1 MTTSAKGRGPSRA
14 AFVALAV
21 LVLPSCPASER
32 EPHDLRVE
40 VTPTSAP
47 TQRLTHTERFERS
60 MERCREERR
69 NYANDRFIPSVSR
82 RGDNV
87 FLPVIFPDGTTAKLV
102 YPPKLKIHRLGVQPA
117 VSLALRTRGKYHE
130 EFLMITKTDISEV
143 ARTDD
148 VLESY
153 EGPLGTVRVYRPKS
167 RTEFL
172 NPLLIHHRVGSWN
185 IFVGDGNAGSFMGKK
200 NRRLW
205 AENLDGY
212 ETKSG
217 FIVLKPH
224 PPLAFAKGPGEPD
237 LYFHSC
243 FRFIELRLERCEDL
257 KGAKLAKGQ
266 YTEVVRGTT
275 VHRYERTRN
284 QVYANWCTPSRRVS
298 VYLDDFDKR
307 YVDLAVK
314 KFRVTQVSP
323 GSISP

>member
-1 MTTSAKGRGPSRA
+1 MAI
-14 AFVALAV
+14 AL
-21 LVLPSCPASER
+21 LVLPSCPATER
-32 EPHDLRVE
+32 DPNDQPVE
-40 VTPTSAP
+40 ISPTSTPTR
-47 TQRLTHTERFERS
+47 RLTRTERLERA
-60 MERCREERR
+60 MKRCREERR
-69 NYANDRFIPSVSR
+69 SYAGDQFIPPVSR
-82 RGDNV
+82 NGGDV
-87 FLPVIFPDGTTAKLV
+87 VLPVVFPDGATAELV
-102 YPPKLKIHRLGVQPA
+102 YPPKLNVHRLGIQPA
-117 VSLALRTRGKYHE
+117 VSLALRARGKYYE
-130 EFLMITKTDISEV
+130 EFLMISKTDIDEV
-143 ARTDD
+143 AKTDEI
-148 VLESY
+148 LETY

-167 RTEFL
+167 RREFG

-185 IFVGDGNAGSFMGKK
+185 ISVGDGNAGSLMGKR

-205 AENLDGY
+205 AESLDGY
-212 ETKSG
+212 ETKNG
-217 FIVLKPH
+217 FIVFEPH
-224 PPLAFAKGPGEPD
+224 PPLAFANGPGQPN

-314 KFRVTQVSP
+314 AFRVTEVSP